1 MWRRDEQGNQFSFF
15 FKKKRGGR
23 KEGKRQR
30 DAYPRKGQGCCLSD
44 KKPFLWCLVGPTP
57 NERHAH
63 SALLLLVCRT
73 RNANLKTLSTDAP
86 VRFAY
91 QPPAR
96 QYFSLRTNRAPP
108 TSQRYFFLS
117 EQTSTRRQRNEQA
130 ANDTTRVNN
139 RRANILRRNSIF
151 HVLVRQGYYMSMHL
165 HNKNF
170 FLPVCVCDPS
180 KTKIHVSIS
189 LKLRVYIYIFFLFF
203 FLLSPKFGE
212 PGSRKG

>member
-15 FKKKRGGR
+15 LKKKRGGR

-108 TSQRYFFLS
+108 TSQRYFFSPNKPAPAVS
-117 EQTSTRRQRNEQA
+117 ETNRPQMTPHESTIDELTYSVETVFFMCQLG
-130 ANDTTRVNN
+130 RV
-139 RRANILRRNSIF
+139 II
-151 HVLVRQGYYMSMHL
+151 
-165 HNKNF
+165 
-170 FLPVCVCDPS
+170 
-180 KTKIHVSIS
+180 
-189 LKLRVYIYIFFLFF
+189 
-203 FLLSPKFGE
+203 
-212 PGSRKG
+212 